1 MTDMLILALVGLL
14 SGICA
19 SLGIGGGFVLLLYLT
34 AVSGMEQREAQ
45 LLNLLFFLPVAVLS
59 LIFHRKNGLVAWSTV
74 RPAVAGGLFGVLIG
88 VWAASALTSQ
98 WLAKCFAVFILC
110 VGLRECLSKSK
121 KPSRYADTG
130 PRVKRD

>member
-1 MTDMLILALVGLL
+1 MDTLILALVGLL

-59 LIFHRKNGLVAWSTV
+59 LLFHKKNGLIAWNTV
-74 RPAVAGGLFGVLIG
+74 RPAVAGGLFGVFVG
-88 VWAASALTSQ
+88 VWAASALTSG
-98 WLAKCFAVFILC
+98 WLSKCFALFILC
-110 VGLRECLSKSK
+110 VGLRECFSKNK
-121 KPSRYADTG
+121 KPSHYADTG
-130 PRVKRD
+130 PRAKRD